1 MKGYDDKYHGSNV
14 FTLYPRSSIGKLLDD
29 LTASLI
35 QNREDNKYGQ
45 IRGCK

>member
-1 MKGYDDKYHGSNV
+1 MINIMAVMFLLY
-14 FTLYPRSSIGKLLDD
+14 TLDQALGKLLDD

-45 IRGCK
+45 IRRCK